1 MIEFKSSSTRT
12 LTLLISLLPRTRR
25 EISLM
30 TSVKRDISRA
40 GRLTLV
46 MRLISRQVLANRDI
60 RRVNVPVLALLNS
73 IMLPISCDGN
83 DHEMKVIMYQ
93 LRNKLGNGQ
102 VL

>member
-12 LTLLISLLPRTRR
+12 LTLPISLLPRIRQ

-46 MRLISRQVLANRDI
+46 MRLISRQVLGNRDI

-73 IMLPISCDGN
+73 IKPPISYDGN
-83 DHEMKVIMYQ
+83 DHEMKVMMY
-93 LRNKLGNGQ
+93 
-102 VL
+102 